1 MVEAEKS
8 TPDLARIRSIA
19 GRIAEMFMPKRIVL
33 FGSCARG
40 GGTGESDADLL
51 VLVEG
56 DEPPLRLAARISASI
71 DHPFPIDILVWRSS
85 QFEESLHR
93 GGSFAVEVERNGV
106 VLYEA

>member
-1 MVEAEKS
+1 MMGTGEK
-8 TPDLARIRSIA
+8 TPDLARIRGIA
-19 GRIAEMFMPKRIVL
+19 ERIAELFSPKRIVL

-40 GGTGESDADLL
+40 EGTAESDADLL

-85 QFEESLHR
+85 QFEESLRR
-93 GGSFAVEVERNGV
+93 GGSFAVEVETNGV
-106 VLYEA
+106 LLYEA